1 MTPTLH
7 QMKEARAVLSQEAAL
22 ERSPARRD
30 ILDAAVLAL
39 EHDILRTALY
49 NECMSRLSSWQRETG
64 ERPFC
69 SRCGVQHL

>member
-7 QMKEARAVLSQEAAL
+7 QLKEAWTVLSQEAAT
-22 ERSPARRD
+22 EKSPARRD

-49 NECMSRLSSWQRETG
+49 NECMRGVSCSRETG

-69 SRCGVQHL
+69 SRCGVQHR